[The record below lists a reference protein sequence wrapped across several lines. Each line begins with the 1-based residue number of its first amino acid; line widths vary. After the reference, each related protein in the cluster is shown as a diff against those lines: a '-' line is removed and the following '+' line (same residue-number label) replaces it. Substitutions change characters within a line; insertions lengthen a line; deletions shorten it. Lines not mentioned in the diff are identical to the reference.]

1 MGNYIKQ
8 QESLGTVRT
17 NEAEEAT
24 VKPIIRVSDHRLMI
38 KACRKA

>member
-1 MGNYIKQ
+1 MA
-8 QESLGTVRT
+8 RT
-17 NEAEEAT
+17 NEAEEVT